1 MDANDGKTITLA
13 AGDATVETYYYELG
27 PAGGQPVVFMQ
38 TGGAGT
44 SSLMCW
50 YHNLDYLADAGFHV
64 FAPDAPGFG
73 RSKVVG
79 EGAADAVEFL
89 RSFLDAMG
97 VERAHLVGNSMGAM
111 TSARFAVAYP
121 ERTGGVVLSGGEPR
135 AQTDEARA
143 IAPTL
148 GATPRMDFV
157 RQMLGK
163 ARIEA
168 DDMRHATADFFFD
181 RENAEIEVVSRLRM
195 ESLLDPDL
203 LRRTTEEA
211 LGQVARGRSNFDSS
225 MLQQIQAPTFLL
237 QGRDEKW
244 FYTEATAPALI
255 RAAVELTWVIP
266 DCRCTLLPH
275 CAHWP
280 QLEQPDT
287 YNALVVNFLSEH
299 VLAHPRGAAK
309 S

>member
-1 MDANDGKTITLA
+1 MDASDGKTITLA
-13 AGDATVETYYYELG
+13 VADTSVETYFYELG
-27 PAGGQPVVFMQ
+27 PTDGQPVVFMQ

-44 SSLMCW
+44 SAYMCW
-50 YHNLDYLADAGFHV
+50 YRNLEQIADAGFHI

-73 RSKVVG
+73 RSRILGKEPV
-79 EGAADAVEFL
+79 DAVEFL
-89 RSFLDAMG
+89 HSFLDAMSIR
-97 VERAHLVGNSMGAM
+97 RAHLVGNSMGAM

-121 ERTGGVVLSGGEPR
+121 ERTASIVLSGGEPR

-148 GATPRMDFV
+148 GATPRMNFV

-163 ARIEA
+163 PQLDP
-168 DDMRHATADFFFD
+168 DDMRKATADFFFD
-181 RENAEIEVVSRLRM
+181 RESKEVDEVSHLRM
-195 ESLLDPDL
+195 ESLQDADL
-203 LRRTTEEA
+203 LQRTTDEA
-211 LGQVARGRSNFDSS
+211 LAQVRGGRTNFDSS

-244 FYTEATAPALI
+244 FYTEDTAPALI

-266 DCRCTLLPH
+266 DCRCTLLPN

-287 YNALVVNFLSEH
+287 YNALVANFLTEH
-299 VLAHPRGAAK
+299 
-309 S
+309 